1 MQSVSVEQTVSLAMD
16 HFMTKQFVTLVAPM
30 QSGKTTTYFAVATE
44 ALNRGIVK
52 QIVIFSGNREK
63 MLRDQTLARVRT
75 DETLKD
81 VTDVVWG
88 PDLKK
93 YRANIMIDTLYIWD
107 ESHFGQSS
115 DQEVDRFC
123 AKCGICP
130 AGMDSLPGVYCLSVS
145 ATPFSEVVD
154 SNELETKKLVI
165 FQKPGKS
172 YYGIKQMLRNGRI
185 RTFTDY
191 SVKMDELVYKLS
203 KSKVPK
209 IGMFRLREDGKGENK
224 LSILKSLSLKYNIP
238 CALYDK
244 DVLDEDL
251 SKAIETKPTR
261 SHIVI
266 VKGKL
271 KMGKTINDKRHV
283 LFCMETAK
291 SSNSD
296 TLLQGLMGRFCGYES
311 NPETTFYIH
320 TNNIDGPT
328 EYVNYFKTL
337 GSKSPSSG
345 MNIVY
350 GSRAVLEYA
359 KVEKLNVS
367 VKDTGVILREVA
379 KKKDWV
385 NDESAIAILKQIPQ
399 NGYKFKIWKSD
410 KPIKEG
416 IVPPIYAG
424 HGGLE
429 IGRAANFYIL
439 KDCVYLVFSIGKL
452 TPVVTTTKKEI
463 FSTRLKTLYQNG
475 YVIGGPRIE
484 SFSNETEM
492 LPDIHKLIRATK
504 MTEGLLERKIQ
515 NSVGVRMSVNVFRS
529 LQSNGMIYRKLLE
542 YEGVHIKTGRII
554 SQDESYVIVQD
565 VTW

>member
-1 MQSVSVEQTVSLAMD
+1 MQSVSVEQTVSLVMD
-16 HFMTKQFVTLVAPM
+16 HFKTNQFVTLVAPM

-44 ALNRGIVK
+44 ALKRGIVK
-52 QIVIFSGNREK
+52 QVVIFSGNREK
-63 MLRDQTLARVRT
+63 MLRNQTLKRVKT
-75 DETLKD
+75 HEVLKD

-93 YRANIMIDTLYIWD
+93 YRENIIIDTLYIWD
-107 ESHFGQSS
+107 ESHFGQSN

-130 AGMDSLPGVYCLSVS
+130 AGIDSLPGVYCLSVS

-154 SNELETKKLVI
+154 TNELETKKLVI
-165 FQKPGKS
+165 FQKPSNS
-172 YYGIKQMLRNGRI
+172 YYGIEEMLHNGRI
-185 RTFTDY
+185 RSFTDY
-191 SVKMDELVYKLS
+191 SVKMDELVLELS

-209 IGMFRLREDGKGENK
+209 VGIFRLREDGQGENK
-224 LSILKSLSLKYNIP
+224 LSILKSLGLKYNIP

-251 SKAIETKPTR
+251 SEAIETKPTH

-337 GSKSPSSG
+337 GSKSPSTG
-345 MNIVY
+345 MNL
-350 GSRAVLEYA
+350 VLSKVTYA
-359 KVEKLNVS
+359 PLLKIPLFDTVNAKSIIDSLNIDVLSKIPVSGYCFRSVGNMILEEGTVPVIENGPLFEK
-367 VKDTGVILREVA
+367 EVHIYNIGEWSYLLYA
-379 KKKDWV
+379 T
-385 NDESAIAILKQIPQ
+385 
-399 NGYKFKIWKSD
+399 SD
-410 KPIKEG
+410 I
-416 IVPPIYAG
+416 
-424 HGGLE
+424 
-429 IGRAANFYIL
+429 
-439 KDCVYLVFSIGKL
+439 
-452 TPVVTTTKKEI
+452 PVVSTTKKEI
-463 FSTRLKTLYQNG
+463 FSTRLKSLYQN
-475 YVIGGPRIE
+475 IPRI
-484 SFSNETEM
+484 
-492 LPDIHKLIRATK
+492 
-504 MTEGLLERKIQ
+504 
-515 NSVGVRMSVNVFRS
+515 V
-529 LQSNGMIYRKLLE
+529 
-542 YEGVHIKTGRII
+542 I
-554 SQDESYVIVQD
+554 SP
-565 VTW
+565 